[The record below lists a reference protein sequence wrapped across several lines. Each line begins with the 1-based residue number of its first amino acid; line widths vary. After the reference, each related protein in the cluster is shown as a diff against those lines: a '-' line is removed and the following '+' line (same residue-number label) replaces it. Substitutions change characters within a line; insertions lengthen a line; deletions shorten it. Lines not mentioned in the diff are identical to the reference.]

1 MDIWLGFGGKDQLN
15 NGIILERHMNNQY
28 IRDEIITQG
37 ILHGPVLRTAENMLN
52 VLGLR
57 ASVPLEVLI
66 IDQSCEVCLCDLIK
80 PTLLYYG
87 HFDKSLIQLIS
98 HGFVLHLV

>member
-1 MDIWLGFGGKDQLN
+1 
-15 NGIILERHMNNQY
+15 MNNQY

-37 ILHGPVLRTAENMLN
+37 ILHGPVLRTTEIMLN
-52 VLGLR
+52 VLGLKGF
-57 ASVPLEVLI
+57 SGPHEVLI
-66 IDQSCEVCLCDLIK
+66 VDQSCEVCLCDLIK

-98 HGFVLHLV
+98 HGFILHLV